1 MFSRT
6 LIAAGFFAVTFVS
19 ASLAMAQS
27 VEIEATTPEVR
38 PKFEILR
45 PEAPGSE
52 VTRPNDA
59 NIYRGDPVVNYDPA
73 FIEPFSTETST
84 GRMGLAGWT
93 SPVGGDNDH
102 PQGVR
107 QPGWLSFGFAIT
119 WGGPTPAERRATAK
133 PTSSPAPR

>member
-1 MFSRT
+1 MFPRK
-6 LIAAGFFAVTFVS
+6 LMAAAFFAVTFAG
-19 ASLAMAQS
+19 ASVALAQS
-27 VEIEATTPEVR
+27 GEIEATTREVR
-38 PKFEILR
+38 PKFQILR
-45 PEAPGSE
+45 PETPGSE

-93 SPVGGDNDH
+93 SPVGADNDH

-107 QPGWLSFGFAIT
+107 
-119 WGGPTPAERRATAK
+119 
-133 PTSSPAPR
+133 

>member
-45 PEAPGSE
+45 PEARGSE

-59 NIYRGDPVVNYDPA
+59 NIYRGDPVDMYDPA
-73 FIEPFSTETST
+73 SIEPIPTEMST
-84 GRMGLAGWT
+84 GRRELAGWT
-93 SPVGGDNDH
+93 VAEVGDNDH
-102 PQGVR
+102 ARGGRHAGV
-107 QPGWLSFGFAIT
+107 LSL
-119 WGGPTPAERRATAK
+119 
-133 PTSSPAPR
+133 

>member
-1 MFSRT
+1 M
-6 LIAAGFFAVTFVS
+6 APVVS
-19 ASLAMAQS
+19 APEKPTPAVENVSNSRRAVSALLRLASSRSATMRSRSSAAS
-27 VEIEATTPEVR
+27 VRFFFFRSYSHPPDLHSFPTR
-38 PKFEILR
+38 RSSDLEILR

-93 SPVGGDNDH
+93 SPVGGDNEI
-102 PQGVR
+102 G
-107 QPGWLSFGFAIT
+107 
-119 WGGPTPAERRATAK
+119 RAHV
-133 PTSSPAPR
+133 

>member
-1 MFSRT
+1 
-6 LIAAGFFAVTFVS
+6 
-19 ASLAMAQS
+19 
-27 VEIEATTPEVR
+27 
-38 PKFEILR
+38 
-45 PEAPGSE
+45 PEAAGSE

-59 NIYRGDPVVNYDPA
+59 HIYRGDPVVNYDPA

-133 PTSSPAPR
+133 PTSSPAPRSSPLLTPDPSLARGDVC

>member
-1 MFSRT
+1 MFVKKLIWLGAFSVT
-6 LIAAGFFAVTFVS
+6 LAS
-19 ASLAMAQS
+19 ASFAMAQP
-27 VEIEATTPEVR
+27 VEVEATAPQAP
-38 PKFEILR
+38 PKFQILR

-52 VTRPNDA
+52 VTR
-59 NIYRGDPVVNYDPA
+59 
-73 FIEPFSTETST
+73 
-84 GRMGLAGWT
+84 RMGLAGWT

-133 PTSSPAPR
+133 

>member
-1 MFSRT
+1 MFLKKLIWLGAFSVT
-6 LIAAGFFAVTFVS
+6 LASASFAV
-19 ASLAMAQS
+19 AQP
-27 VEIEATTPEVR
+27 VEVEATAPPAP
-38 PKFEILR
+38 PKFQILR

-52 VTRPNDA
+52 VTRPMDA

-119 WGGPTPAERRATAK
+119 WGGPTTAERRATVK
-133 PTSSPAPR
+133 PTSAPALR